1 MSSTNTDRNS
11 RPNNYIN
18 PQPNTEVRLAY
29 YLYTWDNESKMAKQ
43 KTAWSSIGSYYFNP
57 DTQQV
62 GYTDNTNQLI
72 KTAGSTG
79 VSVVDNAFGVIA
91 NVHNSGGNSSYNDVA
106 PIILRA
112 DGKYIAGIDNTTVR
126 NNFALHTLLNTID
139 LHFIETH
146 TNLNNHSITYS
157 NLWGITTLNSTF
169 SNLAGLANSDDKKWL
184 SVTTSGKG
192 DIVENT
198 HVVLVGE
205 SGGLNKV
212 ENKGFVYN
220 NLTYNRRYD
229 TNILWRNFYNY
240 ISSWT
245 YGSNGFDVASSGSSI
260 QFSVIDNVN
269 STISQ
274 VNDGDII
281 ELGEYQN
288 KFEIILKNLS
298 NYNQKDTYSNEYGL
312 ICSTISSMV
321 DQINI
326 SLGNDAY
333 DGTNKYPR
341 VYQTP
346 IAYNVWQSA
355 SSILAIYSSVS
366 DVGDIYESEV
376 SAIMVDRI
384 PWNSTFIDI
393 NTTNTATAFAVVNDR
408 TKTWQKIDFPSI
420 DQTWQRV
427 MNSMSYYNNSNP
439 FGKDSYSNYSLFINQ
454 YPITADASTYSNDS
468 IIDYQLPTGD
478 ATANVSILNLGTSSS
493 PSSFSYYLMENNLI
507 NSAGNFRFIG
517 METDN
522 SNYSNLQGSSTI
534 NITGFNKILL
544 SDFYEN
550 PNNYQCP
557 SVTYYWG
564 QGASSGSSNNIIDI
578 PVNAG
583 ISYTV
588 NIHSALNETGNFLV
602 AGVGQSKDDNVPNVG
617 YNGVFY
623 IPLPTAINQNE
634 DAAYQD
640 THWML
645 TTYTPQPNNYA
656 IGTNL
661 PNSGKVL
668 YKYTKMTDLITTGV
682 FGGFTPYYL
691 NNNRSS
697 ITAGLVNIPQVSYS
711 SSEYKNIN
719 NNIIYVS
726 AAENQAAKISNL
738 ISNIVYL
745 TPCVNPTQDD
755 DSDNINNS
763 WFDSFKAQITS
774 NSDKCTIITLNSYE
788 AAIIDREKWMYN
800 NWDNG
805 DDNDKHGWIGNVMY
819 LNLFGYDDGEWNNLS
834 FNVNRKYIFTFNC
847 HIQATNL
854 NLVSDQINYGTP
866 SLLLVGHFR
875 QRYCKSATPNDDYG
889 TQVYAGE
896 TKLIPLLNKPLENPV
911 NNIYNIEG
919 TYTLSWNTTGT
930 QNEKAMVNNYTFYIP
945 DEYSKPF
952 AAGTSTFSEIYG
964 IVFERNYNGIEG
976 TEDAPVKPVGNGGNN
991 IGVITP
997 LNSSGTDG
1005 MITYSNGKYLEGNN
1019 IEFLNVLD
1027 RIYAFILV
1035 GDNVNPNVRYQFVN
1049 NTTYQ
1054 SQNARILNN
1063 NDLGLFA
1070 GVSVNDNDN
1079 TLNLDA
1085 YDINQHLGIDGGILG
1100 VNEPMFSM
1108 VIQRY

>member
-1 MSSTNTDRNS
+1 MSSENTNTNS

-29 YLYTWDNESKMAKQ
+29 YLYTWDSESKMAKQ
-43 KTAWSSIGSYYFNP
+43 KTAWSSIGSYYLNP
-57 DTQQV
+57 ETNQV
-62 GYTDNTNQLI
+62 GYTDNSNQLI

-79 VSVVDNAFGVIA
+79 VSVVDNTLGVIA
-91 NVHNSGGNSSYNDVA
+91 NVYNSGGSSSYNDVA

-146 TNLNNHSITYS
+146 ADLNNHSITYS
-157 NLWGITTLNSTF
+157 NLWGITTLDSTF
-169 SNLAGLANSDDKKWL
+169 SNLAGLENLGDKKWL

-240 ISSWT
+240 IGSWT
-245 YGSNGFDVASSGSSI
+245 YGSNGFDVTSSGSSM
-260 QFSVIDNVN
+260 QFSVIGNVN

-281 ELGEYQN
+281 ELGQYQQ
-288 KFEIILKNLS
+288 KFEIILSNLS
-298 NYNQKDTYSNEYGL
+298 TYKQNAVYSNKYAL
-312 ICSTISSMV
+312 ISSTIDSMV
-321 DQINI
+321 EQINI
-326 SLGNDAY
+326 SLGNEAY
-333 DGTNKYPR
+333 AVVNGENLKYPR

-346 IAYNVWQSA
+346 ITYNVWQSA
-355 SSILAIYSSVS
+355 SSILAIYNSVS
-366 DVGDIYESEV
+366 NVGDVYESEV

-384 PWNSTFIDI
+384 PWNDTFIDI

-427 MNSMSYYNNSNP
+427 INSMSYYNGSQTLVGQGTSN
-439 FGKDSYSNYSLFINQ
+439 NYSLFVNQ
-454 YPITADASTYSNDS
+454 YPITADASTYSNNS
-468 IIDYQLPTGD
+468 TINYILPTGSSS
-478 ATANVSILNLGTSSS
+478 TEVSILNLGTSSN

-517 METDN
+517 METNNPD
-522 SNYSNLQGSSTI
+522 YSNLQGSSTI

-557 SVTYYWG
+557 TVTYYWNS
-564 QGASSGSSNNIIDI
+564 QGNDISSGSSHNIIDI
-578 PVNAG
+578 PVNTG

-602 AGVGQSKDDNVPNVG
+602 AGVGQSEDDGVPNVG

-645 TTYTPQPNNYA
+645 TTYTPQPNNNA
-656 IGTNL
+656 VGTNL
-661 PNSGKVL
+661 PNSGRVL

-682 FGGFTPYYL
+682 FGGFTPYYQ
-691 NNNRSS
+691 NNNRSN
-697 ITAGLVNIPQVSYS
+697 ITAGLVNIPQVSYN
-711 SSEYKNIN
+711 SEAYISP
-719 NNIIYVS
+719 NNIQYVS
-726 AAENQAAKISNL
+726 AEENQAAKISNL
-738 ISNIVYL
+738 ISDIAYITPATTYNI
-745 TPCVNPTQDD
+745 
-755 DSDNINNS
+755 DSNDS
-763 WFDSFKAQITS
+763 WFVSFNAQITS

-788 AAIIDREKWMYN
+788 AAIIDRENWMSN
-800 NWDNG
+800 NTDE
-805 DDNDKHGWIGNVMY
+805 KHGWIGNVMY

-875 QRYCKSATPNDDYG
+875 QRYCKSALSNGSYG
-889 TQVYAGE
+889 AQVYAGE

-952 AAGTSTFSEIYG
+952 AAGSSTFSNIYNT
-964 IVFERNYNGIEG
+964 VFEMDYNGDSNSDNI
-976 TEDAPVKPVGNGGNN
+976 KPVGAGGNE
-991 IGVITP
+991 IGIITP
-997 LNSSGTDG
+997 LNNSGTTD
-1005 MITYSNGKYLEGNN
+1005 MITYSNGSYLVGNN

-1035 GDNVNPNVRYQFVN
+1035 GNNVNPNVRYQFVN

-1054 SQNARILNN
+1054 SENARILSND
-1063 NDLGLFA
+1063 DLGLFA
-1070 GVSVNDNDN
+1070 GVSVNGSSLD
-1079 TLNLDA
+1079 LDA
-1085 YDINQHLGIDGGILG
+1085 YNINQHLGIDGGILG